1 MIYNFS
7 FNKIIFFYIFIQIII
22 FNQNLNAVENK
33 IEYKIDNEIIT
44 SLDLKNE
51 RNYLT
56 ALNPRILEL
65 NKKQIFEISK
75 NSIIK
80 EKIKKIE
87 IEKYV
92 KNLEI
97 NEKYLSNLIQKNYKK
112 INLNSENE
120 FIKYLSRYDINYEEF
135 KKKII
140 IEALWNQL
148 IVNKFQSKIK
158 IDSEKLRREILE
170 SDISKAISYNLS
182 EIVFDIN
189 NKENLNQKY
198 QLIISEINRSGFEN
212 ASSIY
217 SIAPSSNFGGE
228 LGWIESTA
236 INSKLKNIIKKLKI
250 NEYSK
255 PYRIPGGFLIV
266 RLNDVKE
273 EEKKIDINNELKKLI
288 ISKTNEQLKQYSTI
302 YFNKIKKDKKIEKI

>member
-51 RNYLT
+51 INYLT

-189 NKENLNQKY
+189 DKENLNQKY

-228 LGWIESTA
+228 LGWIESNA

-288 ISKTNEQLKQYSTI
+288 ISKTNEQLKQY
-302 YFNKIKKDKKIEKI
+302 

>member
-51 RNYLT
+51 INYLT

-170 SDISKAISYNLS
+170 SDISKAISY
-182 EIVFDIN
+182 IN
-189 NKENLNQKY
+189 DKENLNQKY

>member
-51 RNYLT
+51 INYLT

-217 SIAPSSNFGGE
+217 SIATSSNFGGE